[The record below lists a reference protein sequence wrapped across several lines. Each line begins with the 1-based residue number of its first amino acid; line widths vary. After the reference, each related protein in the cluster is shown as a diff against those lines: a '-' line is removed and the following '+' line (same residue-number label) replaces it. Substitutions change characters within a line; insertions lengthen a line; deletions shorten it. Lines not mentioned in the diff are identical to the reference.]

1 MKKYIKTAI
10 IFIFCLLIFSVTKQ
24 VKANSIDSISMDIYI
39 KENGDA
45 QVTETWNCRTTE
57 GTEVYHPYYNLG
69 NSEIKDLQVT
79 DNGSLY
85 RTLSIWNTSGTL
97 SSKANKCGINKI
109 SNGVELCWGISTYG
123 THTYQIQYT
132 ITKFVS
138 QLNDSQMVYWTLIPY
153 EFSNSIGNVD
163 IKIHADQY
171 FPETIDVW
179 GYGNYGGLCYV
190 DSGSIYMSSNGRLS
204 TSEYMIILAKFPIGT
219 FTTTNKLNNNFNYY
233 YEMAEEGSTR
243 YDKQGNNSNTNILPT
258 TNFVFLMLFNIIS
271 YILAIF
277 IVVYAIS
284 KITKKSKNITVKF
297 NKESLTIPKKV
308 DYFREIPC
316 KKDIYR
322 AYYVAYQFDLVKK
335 KTYLLGAIILKWIKE
350 KKVRVEQKETGKT
363 FKREDTV
370 IVLNETDSSMIENSY
385 EKDLFNMLY
394 EASND
399 GILEDKEF
407 EKWCKRSYSRVLR
420 WFDKIIEKEQ
430 ETLINEKLI
439 IENQRKFLKFFTKK
453 EYVVQPQLRQEAIE
467 LAGLKRYLKEYTL
480 IEDRKAIEVTLF
492 EEYLIYAQIMGIA
505 KEVAKEFKDLYPEII
520 EQSSYNSLD
529 NIIFITICAN
539 NGIYKAESAKS
550 AAEIAAMSYSSGGGG
565 FSSGG
570 GGRGS
575 FGGGGGRR
583 RFPLINLIKISVI

>member
-204 TSEYMIILAKFPIGT
+204 TSEYMTILAKFPIGT

-233 YEMAEEGSTR
+233 YEMAEEGSTS
-243 YDKQGNNSNTNILPT
+243 YDKKENRSSSSRFIGTFDEIFSMAFSFIPF
-258 TNFVFLMLFNIIS
+258 FV
-271 YILAIF
+271 IF
-277 IVVYAIS
+277 VLIALL
-284 KITKKSKNITVKF
+284 KITSNEVLKETLNVKA
-297 NKESLTIPKKV
+297 EDKV
-308 DYFREIPC
+308 SIRKAEYFRDIPC
-316 KKDIYR
+316 NKDIYR
-322 AYYVAYQFDLVKK
+322 AYYIAYQYGLVEK
-335 KTYLLGAIILKWIKE
+335 KTDLLGAIILKWIKE
-350 KKVRVEQKETGKT
+350 RRVRVEQKEVGK
-363 FKREDTV
+363 
-370 IVLNETDSSMIENSY
+370 
-385 EKDLFNMLY
+385 
-394 EASND
+394 
-399 GILEDKEF
+399 
-407 EKWCKRSYSRVLR
+407 
-420 WFDKIIEKEQ
+420 
-430 ETLINEKLI
+430 
-439 IENQRKFLKFFTKK
+439 
-453 EYVVQPQLRQEAIE
+453 
-467 LAGLKRYLKEYTL
+467 
-480 IEDRKAIEVTLF
+480 
-492 EEYLIYAQIMGIA
+492 
-505 KEVAKEFKDLYPEII
+505 
-520 EQSSYNSLD
+520 
-529 NIIFITICAN
+529 IF
-539 NGIYKAESAKS
+539 
-550 AAEIAAMSYSSGGGG
+550 
-565 FSSGG
+565 
-570 GGRGS
+570 
-575 FGGGGGRR
+575 
-583 RFPLINLIKISVI
+583 

>member
-85 RTLSIWNTSGTL
+85 RTLSIWNTTGKL
-97 SSKANKCGINKI
+97 SSTANKSEIKKI

-204 TSEYMIILAKFPIGT
+204 TSEYMTILAKFPIGT

-233 YEMAEEGSTR
+233 YEMAEEGSTS
-243 YDKQGNNSNTNILPT
+243 YDKKENRSSSSRFIGTFDEIFSMAFSFIPF
-258 TNFVFLMLFNIIS
+258 FV
-271 YILAIF
+271 IF
-277 IVVYAIS
+277 VLIALL
-284 KITKKSKNITVKF
+284 KITSNEVLKETLNVKA
-297 NKESLTIPKKV
+297 EDKV
-308 DYFREIPC
+308 SIRKAEYFRDIPC
-316 KKDIYR
+316 NKDIYR
-322 AYYVAYQFDLVKK
+322 AYYIAYQYGLVEK
-335 KTYLLGAIILKWIKE
+335 KTDLLGAIILKWIKE
-350 KKVRVEQKETGKT
+350 RRVRVEQKEVGKI
-363 FKREDTV
+363 FRKEDT
-370 IVLNETDSSMIENSY
+370 IIILNETDTSTLQNNY
-385 EKDLFNMLY
+385 EIDLFNMLL
-394 EASND
+394 EASED
-399 GILEDKEF
+399 GILENKEF
-407 EKWCKRSYSRVLR
+407 EKWCKKSYSRILG
-420 WFDKIIEKEQ
+420 WFDKIIKREQ
-430 ETLINEKLI
+430 RELMQEGLI
-439 IENQRKFLKFFTKK
+439 IEQKRKILKIFTAK
-453 EYVVQPQLRQEAIE
+453 ENIPQPQLKEEALE
-467 LAGLKRYLKEYTL
+467 LAGLRRYLKEYTL
-480 IEDRKAIEVTLF
+480 ITEREAIEVTLF

-505 KEVAKEFKDLYPEII
+505 EEVAKEFKELYPEII
-520 EQSSYNSLD
+520 EQSNYNSLD
-529 NIIFITICAN
+529 NIMFITFYAN
-539 NGIYKAESAKS
+539 RGIVRAQNAKA
-550 AAEIAAMSYSSGGGG
+550 AAASSYSSGGGG
-565 FSSGG
+565 FSSRGG
-570 GGRGS
+570 GGGS